1 MTASSGSAKP
11 TWKQLLEKDE
21 PLVLPG
27 AHDALSAKLIEQA
40 GFSAFCV
47 GGFPL
52 VGSRYGLPDIG
63 LVGLGE
69 MAAGMRDI
77 LQATSLPAL
86 VDADHGYGDVKNV
99 AFTIQTYV
107 KMGAGAV
114 FIEDQVAPK
123 RCGHMAGKQVIGAD
137 EMVGKIKAAL
147 DARQDA
153 DTVLIARTDALAVNG
168 FEDALERAERY
179 LEAGADAL
187 FIEAPKTVEQMQTIA
202 TRFAARVPLVHNL
215 VEGGGSP
222 ITDAAGLEPLGYR
235 VALFPAALLHAFV
248 PQAQTVLEHIRQHGS
263 TRGLSGLIDLSG
275 INAVLGAEELLDQA
289 ARYGS

>member
-1 MTASSGSAKP
+1 MTGSTGAAKP
-11 TWKQLLEKDE
+11 TWKQLLEKE
-21 PLVLPG
+21 KPLVLPG

-86 VDADHGYGDVKNV
+86 IDADHGYGDVKNV

-123 RCGHMAGKQVIGAD
+123 RCGHMAGKDVVPLEAMVEKVRAAD
-137 EMVGKIKAAL
+137 AAREGSDL
-147 DARQDA
+147 F
-153 DTVLIARTDALAVNG
+153 LMARTDARAIHGLD
-168 FEDALERAERY
+168 DALRRAEAY
-179 LEAGADAL
+179 IKAGADGI
-187 FIEAPKTVEQMQTIA
+187 FVEAPESVE
-202 TRFAARVPLVHNL
+202 
-215 VEGGGSP
+215 E
-222 ITDAAGLEPLGYR
+222 LELIGK
-235 VALFPAALLHAFV
+235 AFDV
-248 PQAQTVLEHIRQHGS
+248 PQFANMLVSGRTPILTNQELYDLGFEMIVHG
-263 TRGLSGLIDLSG
+263 TTLIMR
-275 INAVLGAEELLDQA
+275 IAEAMRETLQAIKEDRLDPEAGFASIEEFKAMTDFQDWA
-289 ARYGS
+289 DFEDRIKKR